1 MIPINQLHWYTSYLY
16 KDKKVYE
23 HEQEWRMLY
32 YNIKDENDYAAIPD
46 MGCLKAIYYGPD
58 ISSNDKAE
66 LHEIAST
73 KGIKEYDVSLDLY
86 SRKYDLKITP
96 FI

>member
-1 MIPINQLHWYTSYLY
+1 
-16 KDKKVYE
+16 
-23 HEQEWRMLY
+23 MLY
-32 YNIKDENDYAAIPD
+32 YNIKDENDYASIPD

-96 FI
+96 FIWDYKYWDGEMNQLSFFTNLDTGNSCGL